1 MGAALKVTGLSVVYG
16 AAIEALEDVS
26 LVVPEGGFIALLG
39 ANGAGKSTMLK
50 AISGLLRFE
59 NGRARKAGS
68 STTAR
73 TSPQCHPTSSRAA
86 AFFMSARGASCSPA

>member
-59 NGRARKAGS
+59 NGRARQGKIEYNGEDISAVPS
-68 STTAR
+68 
-73 TSPQCHPTSSRAA
+73 TSSRAA